1 MTIRQRALPS
11 TSHLTSSGG
20 GSTGPR
26 DQRTGQPRGW
36 PAPATLVALS
46 AIPLAA
52 GSLRLVQLAGG
63 PDLIPADDRFT
74 RSPAALVVHIVGA
87 AIFAL
92 LRAVQFVPRTRRH
105 HSRST
110 STIHSAPVGA
120 PT

>member
-26 DQRTGQPRGW
+26 DQRAGQLRGW
-36 PAPATLVALS
+36 PAPATLS

-63 PDLIPADDRFT
+63 PDLNPADDRFT

-87 AIFAL
+87 AVFAL